1 MTDKVIRV
9 KIEAGDSQQQIAQLD
24 TTMVK
29 LGASTDKAATEIVEL
44 NTDLTKTAQGVKA
57 AISTTTE
64 SISNLNKVTSQSAQ
78 SIKSSFSDAGSNVGN
93 FGRQAGQA
101 GIQVQQLVGQI
112 TAGTNPLVA
121 FSQQAADIGFVLGA
135 PLLGAVVGIAAAIG
149 SVLVPSLIGGAT
161 ETEKLD
167 DALKDLRSTSGTT
180 EDGIYL
186 LNEQIVE
193 LAKSSEAAAKVKLAA
208 NILEAKDAAIQASRA
223 FEDTFDAGRLQFA
236 IDTYSSGVGGLVG
249 VSNEVIG
256 VSRTI
261 GEQFGL
267 QGNAAIKFGSDVA
280 KAIGDIQKA
289 PTTGNF
295 DAFINLISGQA
306 TSTGTKQTTAL
317 AGALLDLASKGRQ
330 AAQEAGNAQQAID
343 NLGKA
348 LDNTKNKTESQADA
362 SESFNRRLQL
372 QNIALKDGELAAN
385 LQAAAW
391 ANGKDSVD
399 ELDAATK
406 ALVIENYNLAASQKY
421 LAESLKENNDELDRQ
436 ARLDADAARRAAK
449 DKERINER
457 IANIRLETQTLS
469 AESELQRA
477 VKNGQFTQEEADLAS
492 QTAARLLAANAEF
505 EQTIAMKGIQDEQ
518 IEAAEIAHKERI
530 KAINEQYAEA
540 QVQLKQYQFNREVQ
554 AYQGFANSAIQ
565 LVNAFGSK
573 SFQAQKN
580 AAIATSLVNIAGG
593 VAQALNN
600 PYPANLGF
608 AAQVALEGASL
619 LNTIKSTNINSSGG
633 SLAIGGGASATI
645 PTAPTAAPV
654 VGSFEIAGLA
664 DLQRQLDN
672 LDNDEVLPVSF
683 TRRLVASLQSVQ
695 RLEGSA

>member
-1 MTDKVIRV
+1 MTDKIIRV
-9 KIEAGDSQQQIAQLD
+9 KIETGDSPQQINQLD
-24 TTMVK
+24 NSMVK

-167 DALKDLRSTSGTT
+167 DALKDLRATSGTT

-236 IDTYSSGVGGLVG
+236 IDTYSSGVGGLIG

-348 LDNTKNKTESQADA
+348 LENTKNKTENQADA

-406 ALVIENYNLAASQKY
+406 ALVVENYNLAASQKY

-457 IANIRLETQTLS
+457 IANMRLETQTLS

-477 VKNGQFTQEEADLAS
+477 VKLGQFTQEEADLAS

-608 AAQVALEGASL
+608 AAQVAAEGASL
-619 LNTIKSTNINSSGG
+619 LSTIKSTNVNSGG
-633 SLAIGGGASATI
+633 GSISVGGSGSATI

-683 TRRLVASLQSVQ
+683 TRRLVASLESVQ
-695 RLEGSA
+695 RLDGAS